1 MRITTLALSAA
12 MVLGGV
18 GVAGMAQAAPEARPT
33 VRPASPLTA
42 ARPQLQMKQ
51 HQALRL
57 EGALAH
63 KPGTKADKAKREH
76 GEHGKMACE
85 KGKMAQR
92 GKGHGDKARRG
103 KGKHGKAHA
112 QNGKGKKAGERGQ
125 RGHDRGGGKA

>member
-33 VRPASPLTA
+33 VRPASPFIA
-42 ARPQLQMKQ
+42 ARPELQMKRQ
-51 HQALRL
+51 QALRL

-63 KPGTKADKAKREH
+63 RPGAKAN

-85 KGKMAQR
+85 KGKMAKH

-112 QNGKGKKAGERGQ
+112 QNGKGKKAGERGR